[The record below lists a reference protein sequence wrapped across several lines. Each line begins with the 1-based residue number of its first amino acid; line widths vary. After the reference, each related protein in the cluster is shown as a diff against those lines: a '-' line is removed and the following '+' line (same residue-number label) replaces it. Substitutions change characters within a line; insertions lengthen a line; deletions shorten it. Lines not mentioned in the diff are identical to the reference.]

1 MSSKNNIEDF
11 LKDKFT
17 ELDNAPMNDW
27 GAFEKKLNRALW
39 FSRARSMAAFS
50 LFILALVAGFNSIQ
64 NIGETKAL
72 GVQEENYQLE
82 ELKAKP
88 TENTQDVLLYRSQP
102 EETDLKN
109 FKKNNLSSK
118 SKPFAGE
125 QAAISNSTKVKHTA
139 AKTDIKEEKVRA
151 VAILENKQATYN
163 AAIVAAPVKQAKA
176 VVLTDVSDIN
186 TENTITDEVEQIEV
200 SNEKPVVNNIPVLQQ
215 KDFTPVVEMQSAS
228 EIFMFTEQGEL
239 IPRRN
244 MLDLDFARN
253 GAFLLGGPR
262 SLMAPIPVNGY
273 STKRKRYISHLQA
286 QNPWSYSINVY
297 PNFTFR
303 KFSVDRKKV
312 NLLHRDFVDAIE
324 ASESR
329 GFSFNVGLEVSRR
342 IGDIT
347 YLNGGFEFISY
358 NTNANFNFTNF
369 RDANIDAATGEI
381 KSYNI
386 REEPIDIAFTDE
398 NNYHYLNFPLSISYQ
413 PWATSH
419 IRLNLEAGGSF
430 MYFLG
435 AKGQTIDYTT
445 LDIIDL
451 STREY
456 REYSGSF
463 SLKVGANYYVTE
475 RINFGFEPTLMYF
488 TNTIYTEDMP
498 FTVIPYSVGLNVHM
512 QVKLN

>member
-1 MSSKNNIEDF
+1 MRTKNNIEDF

-17 ELDNAPMNDW
+17 ELDNSSVHDW
-27 GAFEKKLNRALW
+27 GAFEKKLNRAMW

-50 LFILALVAGFNSIQ
+50 LFILALIAGFNSIH
-64 NIGETKAL
+64 NIGETGQL
-72 GVQEENYQLE
+72 SIQDENYQLE
-82 ELKAKP
+82 ELKVEP
-88 TENTQDVLLYRSQP
+88 SENAQDVLLYRSQP
-102 EETDLKN
+102 EEADLENFAKN
-109 FKKNNLSSK
+109 GLVTTSK
-118 SKPFAGE
+118 SNTEAVILNTAK
-125 QAAISNSTKVKHTA
+125 STK
-139 AKTDIKEEKVRA
+139 AKTLVSTSKKANKTNA
-151 VAILENKQATYN
+151 VATLENEQPATN
-163 AAIVAAPVKQAKA
+163 TKIPIVSAT
-176 VVLTDVSDIN
+176 VVIGLADIEEEDADIDAN
-186 TENTITDEVEQIEV
+186 PPDIYEEQQITLLA
-200 SNEKPVVNNIPVLQQ
+200 NLQP
-215 KDFTPVVEMQSAS
+215 KEFTPVVQMQSS
-228 EIFMFTEQGEL
+228 SGNVKFTESGE
-239 IPRRN
+239 IVPRRN

-273 STKRKRYISHLQA
+273 STKKKKYISHLQA
-286 QNPWSYSINVY
+286 HNPWSYSINVY

-303 KFSVDRKKV
+303 KFSVDRKKM

-358 NTNANFNFTNF
+358 NTDANFNFTNF

-430 MYFLG
+430 MYFVG
-435 AKGQTIDYTT
+435 AKGQTIDYTD
-445 LDIIDL
+445 LSIIDL
-451 STREY
+451 STRDY
-456 REYSGSF
+456 RKYLGAF

-488 TNTIYTEDMP
+488 TNTIYTEEMP
-498 FTVIPYSVGLNVHM
+498 FYVIPYSVGLNVHM